1 MVAMAFT
8 LLHQDL
14 IPEENSNAVLFI
26 EVLLPKLMIHK

>member
-14 IPEENSNAVLFI
+14 IPEETSNAVLFI
-26 EVLLPKLMIHK
+26 AVAKLMIQA